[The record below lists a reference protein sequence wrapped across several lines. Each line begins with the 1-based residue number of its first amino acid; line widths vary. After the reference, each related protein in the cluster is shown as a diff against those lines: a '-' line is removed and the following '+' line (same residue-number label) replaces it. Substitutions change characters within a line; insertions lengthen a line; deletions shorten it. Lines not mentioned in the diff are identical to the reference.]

1 MSMWRLEL
9 LRLVRTQRWL
19 ILFAVFG
26 SVGVMGPATARFLP
40 DLMESLGEEAVA
52 SIPPMT
58 AADGISQ
65 FLGNA
70 LQFGI
75 LAVAF
80 VGAAALAFDSKT
92 EIAVFFRTRAAVS
105 DIFVPRFVISATASV
120 LAFGFGMTIAYV
132 GTGILLE
139 WLDVGAVII
148 GAILFMLYLV
158 FAVAVI
164 GVVAAFLRSVP
175 GVALLSV
182 GILIGLGLLSIV
194 GVLAPWLPG
203 ALVGA
208 TDSLI
213 RGGEFDYG
221 RSIIVTVILIVAM
234 VKFAIMRLETR
245 EV

>member
-80 VGAAALAFDSKT
+80 VGAAALAFDSKA
-92 EIAVFFRTRAAVS
+92 EIAVFFRTRAAVT
-105 DIFVPRFVISATASV
+105 DIFIPRFVISATASV

-158 FAVAVI
+158 FAIAVI
-164 GVVAAFLRSVP
+164 GVIASFLRSVP
-175 GVALLSV
+175 GVALFSV
-182 GILIGLGLLSIV
+182 GILIALGLLSIIR
-194 GVLAPWLPG
+194 VLAPWLPG

-221 RSIIVTVILIVAM
+221 RSIIVTVVLIGAM